1 MKNIQKK
8 FKQAILFLEEYDLHL
23 VRYVFLFLAIL
34 CIRLCL
40 EFFANQKLFTLH
52 DAIHIALWFVFI
64 VLAFVIQLHIFSKV
78 DLRKVL
84 KLSIPCFSIALTAP
98 IIDLINSHG
107 KFSKMNYL
115 SIQSFSDFIFSYFTI
130 GGANL
135 TRGAT
140 IGIRIEIIILLIAS
154 FNYIYVKR
162 KSLIIAFIG
171 MLTIYTV
178 LFLSGTVPMIIHW
191 STHYFNLAY
200 AVDDHSTE
208 LFLYFIDLLLILY
221 ILRKVLGAKTT
232 ISLDFNTIIDS
243 CLCLAA
249 FVFGIYRARIDYPNN
264 WALDATTMYYF
275 PLLLII
281 LLLTFRH
288 IYLKNQLI
296 FRNGTTDRYE
306 NTFLV
311 LIGCTSLIISFY
323 TFFATLLIW
332 STLFILYEKPTVF
345 VKSSWLST
353 ILRSILYTCFLFLG
367 FMTFGAPLIGINFVD
382 LITILFTFILFGFV
396 TTLIKR

>member
-1 MKNIQKK
+1 MRKIQKK
-8 FKQAILFLEEYDLHL
+8 FKQASLFLEEYDLGL
-23 VRYVFLFLAIL
+23 IRYGYLFLAIL

-52 DAIHIALWFVFI
+52 DALHIALWFVFI
-64 VLAFVIQLHIFSKV
+64 VLAFVIQLHVFSKV
-78 DLRKVL
+78 DLKKVL

-98 IIDLINSHG
+98 IIDLIISQG

-154 FNYIYVKR
+154 FNYIYIKR

-171 MLTIYTV
+171 TLTIYTV
-178 LFLSGTVPMIIHW
+178 LFLSGTVPMLIHW
-191 STHYFNLAY
+191 GTYYFNLSY

-208 LFLYFIDLLLILY
+208 LFLYCIDLILILF
-221 ILRKVLGAKTT
+221 ILWKTLGSKTKIT
-232 ISLDFNTIIDS
+232 LGFNTIVDS
-243 CLCLAA
+243 CLCLGA
-249 FVFGIYRARIDYPNN
+249 FIFGVFRARINYPNN
-264 WALDATTMYYF
+264 WVLNATTIFYF

-281 LLLTFRH
+281 LILTFRH
-288 IYLKNQLI
+288 IHLKNQLMVKNSVESI
-296 FRNGTTDRYE
+296 NE
-306 NTFLV
+306 NVFLV
-311 LIGCTSLIISFY
+311 LIGCTSMIISFH
-323 TFFATLLIW
+323 TFFAALLIW
-332 STLFILYEKPTVF
+332 STLFVLYEKPTVF
-345 VKSSWLST
+345 VKFSLLST

-367 FMTFGAPLIGINFVD
+367 FMTFGAPLIGINLVD
-382 LITILFTFILFGFV
+382 LVIILFTFILFGFV